1 MVAGSSETLM
11 LVETSLWRDWLVES
25 LDVLSLIDATFD
37 MNAVPELFSTTSDVN
52 IVLCAGFCEAGIVL

>member
-1 MVAGSSETLM
+1 MRTLVVIVALVSVAG
-11 LVETSLWRDWLVES
+11 
-25 LDVLSLIDATFD
+25 IDATFD